1 MFDILFPMHQF
12 DFHTKFLIQ
21 VLCQML
27 GRINRTM
34 LSAGATEADGQ
45 IAESAFHITLHGGIH
60 QSIDMIEETEYF
72 SIFFQE
78 SDYRFI
84 QSGERF
90 VTFIFSGNVY
100 GTADENIPATVA
112 CGVVELSFFVG
123 KTHNLH
129 SELPFF

>member
-78 SDYRFI
+78 SDYRLI

-90 VTFIFSGNVY
+90 VTLILTGIIH
-100 GTADENIPATVA
+100 GATVEYITSSIA
-112 CGVVELSFFVG
+112 GRVIRNSFLIG
-123 KTHNLH
+123 KTHY
-129 SELPFF
+129 FDG